1 MGSGETMAG
10 GWTIGTP
17 RARRGS
23 SPVVEVTDGDR
34 QARAWCCFPRRDLDI
49 APVMPVWLDESGVQL
64 TWQPTHWRP
73 AAVMAVTF
81 EVE

>member
-1 MGSGETMAG
+1 MSG

-23 SPVVEVTDGDR
+23 SQVVEVTDGDK
-34 QARAWCCFPRRDLDI
+34 QARAWCSFPRRALDI
-49 APVMPVWLDESGVQL
+49 AAVAPVWLDETGVEL

-73 AAVMAVTF
+73 ATVIAETF